1 MSNDVLITPASRKIE
16 FKDSSGNVDA
26 VIQTDSSGNL
36 SITNTGGD
44 LSLGDTSSD
53 VFIGDGTNNID
64 LVFEQ
69 NGEIRGTSGVTVTL
83 GASGA
88 TTNLAG
94 TVQLGGTTITST
106 GAELN
111 ILDGVTATTA
121 ELNILDGVTA
131 TATEIN
137 KLDGV
142 TATTAE
148 LNKLDGVTATTAEL
162 NYTDG
167 VTSNIQ
173 TQLNSK
179 LGTSTSFSGD
189 VSGAYNNIQIGSNK
203 VGITELC
210 VTDGSNGQVLTTNGS
225 GTLSF
230 TTVSGGGGG
239 ASAINDLTD
248 GYCAGNSIGLG
259 TNALANESNNQFY
272 PNIAIGTQAGCS
284 ITSGCHNVVIGRCA
298 GDSITEG
305 DSNVLIGNCVA
316 HKLVC
321 ACDNVVLGDKAMGS
335 TTGNAQNSTDNIAIG
350 TCALY
355 QSCTGGCSIAM
366 GYKALLQ
373 QNKSSFDIAIGHC
386 AMYKYGGIS
395 QDYTTLGRI
404 GSVVIGA
411 CAGACFWTY
420 PNVIVGAFAGQEGNG
435 IANSVILGQRA
446 AECSGSGFCGIVLG
460 FNAARCS
467 YIQENIVIGGSA
479 HCVATSGNSNIAMG
493 TFTARSITTGS
504 RNVFIGKQA
513 ALDMTIGGCNVA
525 LGYSALSNAVESCF
539 SVVVG
544 HNAGNKICATGG
556 CNTILIGSCSG
567 FDALCCVTTAN
578 NIAIFGNNVTDCII
592 QKVATTVPSDCRD
605 KTDIGD
611 MGLGLDFINEICPIS
626 YKFDDRG
633 WYKNGA
639 VPDGSK
645 KDAKCR
651 VGFIAQNVVTAEQ
664 CYNPNGPL
672 LIANNDREDRY
683 TITETNLIPALVKA
697 IQELSAKV
705 DELEN
710 A

>member
-121 ELNILDGVTA
+121 ELN
-131 TATEIN
+131 

-210 VTDGSNGQVLTTNGS
+210 VTDGSNGQVLTTDGS

-239 ASAINDLTD
+239 ASAIDDLTD
-248 GYCAGNSIGLG
+248 GYCCCNSIGFG
-259 TNALANESNNQFY
+259 SNALANESTGGLFN
-272 PNIAIGTQAGCS
+272 NIAIGTSAGCS
-284 ITSGCHNVVIGRCA
+284 ITTGLNNVVVGVITGRNL
-298 GDSITEG
+298 TEG
-305 DSNVLIGNCVA
+305 DSNVLIGSCA
-316 HKLVC
+316 GFPLIT
-321 ACDNVVLGDKAMGS
+321 ACDNIVLGHRAMGG
-335 TTGNAQNSTDNIAIG
+335 TMCDARCSTDNIAMG
-350 TCALY
+350 TCALFR
-355 QSCTGGCSIAM
+355 SCTGGCSIAM
-366 GYKALLQ
+366 GFKALAQ
-373 QNKSSFDIAIGHC
+373 QNTSTFDIAIGHC
-386 AMYKYGGIS
+386 AMARYGELA
-395 QDYTTLGRI
+395 QDYTALGRI

-411 CAGACFWTY
+411 CAGACFRGF
-420 PNVIVGAFAGQEGNG
+420 PNVIIGAFAGQCGNNVG
-435 IANSVILGQRA
+435 TSVVIGQSA
-446 AECSGSGFCGIVLG
+446 AECPTGFSGIIIGHH
-460 FNAARCS
+460 AARCAS
-467 YIQENIVIGGSA
+467 TIQDNVAIGQGTL
-479 HCVATSGNSNIAMG
+479 CLATSGQSNVAIG
-493 TFTARSITTGS
+493 SQTTAKKITTGS
-504 RNVFIGKQA
+504 RNVILGRSA
-513 ALDMTIGGCNVA
+513 AADMTTGGCNIV
-525 LGYSALSNAVESCF
+525 LGYSALSNAVESCL
-539 SVVVG
+539 SVVIG
-544 HNAGNKICATGG
+544 YSAGKIICATGG

-578 NIAIFGNNVTDCII
+578 NIAIFGNNATDCII